1 MFASLC
7 FFFFK
12 QRTAY
17 EMRISDWSA
26 DVCCSDLPRAPSPGK
41 WSLLEQGCQ
50 VSRIGREH
58 LGSLGDRLGCFG
70 QILEV
75 HRSHRL
81 AYPVASRHSRNGP
94 ANIIQRLKELGRN
107 GTTGTQSGRERG
119 RTSVYIQGVTGA

>member
-1 MFASLC
+1 MRRLVSSVSVASWAICILLYLVINAGRANRVHACDGRRLLC
-7 FFFFK
+7 DERQNARK
-12 QRTAY
+12 
-17 EMRISDWSA
+17 
-26 DVCCSDLPRAPSPGK
+26 PRAPSPGK

-81 AYPVASRHSRNGP
+81 AYPRSEEHTSELQSLMRISYAVFC
-94 ANIIQRLKELGRN
+94 LK
-107 GTTGTQSGRERG
+107 
-119 RTSVYIQGVTGA
+119 